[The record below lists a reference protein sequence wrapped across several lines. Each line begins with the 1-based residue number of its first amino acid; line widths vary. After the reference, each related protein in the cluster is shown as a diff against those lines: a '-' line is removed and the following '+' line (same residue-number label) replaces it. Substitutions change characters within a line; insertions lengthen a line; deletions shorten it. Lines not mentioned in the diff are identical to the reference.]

1 MRCAACVS
9 RPPDPVVHEN
19 LTRTPHTY
27 CVGTNLAHIESIN
40 PQEKSPKDM
49 DSFDLPPLDSQRSAD
64 LRPDGL
70 PISRLARR
78 IREEH
83 RLMSDSGSREDYRP
97 AGTSQAIPKR
107 LSFKLAVTALVV
119 CAAVVAWKSVP

>member
-1 MRCAACVS
+1 MRCAACLS

-19 LTRTPHTY
+19 RTRTPHTY
-27 CVGTNLAHIESIN
+27 CAGTNLAHIESIN
-40 PQEKSPKDM
+40 PQEKLPKDM

-64 LRPDGL
+64 LQPDGL

-83 RLMSDSGSREDYRP
+83 RLMSDSDDHRP
-97 AGTSQAIPKR
+97 AGTPQAGLKR
-107 LSFKLAVTALVV
+107 LSPKLVVITLAV
-119 CAAVVAWKSVP
+119 CAAAMAWKSLPWR